1 MAANEKAFTP
11 QGGAWALLDQ
21 LYDVKFSKHTPLI
34 VVLLSM
40 IYTVFRSNDYLARS
54 FRLPWLVTWPTA
66 IFIELLVLAAS
77 ASVFIAL
84 RNVYVAEL
92 KGIDIERSYWGL
104 YIGFIALGAAFVALL
119 FVAGA
124 DAWEVTRQVIPALI
138 MVLIQGA
145 QMLFMLGF
153 IVAADQDE
161 REVLRT
167 LYADYQQTAA
177 QIKAGQCPHCFKPVS
192 SNNRARHI
200 ASCPARIGQET
211 PA

>member
-1 MAANEKAFTP
+1 MATNETAFKP

-21 LYDVKFSKHTPLI
+21 IYDVKFSKHTPLV

-40 IYTVFRSNDYLARS
+40 IYTVFRSADYLARS
-54 FRLPWLVTWPTA
+54 FKLPALVTWPTA

-84 RNVYVAEL
+84 RNAYVAEL
-92 KGIDIERSYWGL
+92 KGVDIERSRWGL
-104 YIGFIALGAAFVALL
+104 YIGLVALGAAFVALL
-119 FVAGA
+119 FVAWA
-124 DAWEVTRQVIPALI
+124 DAYEVTQQVIPAVI
-138 MVLIQGA
+138 MTLIQGA

-161 REVLRT
+161 REKLRDQ
-167 LYADYQQTAA
+167 YADYQQTAA

-200 ASCPARIGQET
+200 ASCPARLTGGN
-211 PA
+211 

>member
-1 MAANEKAFTP
+1 MAINETAFKP
-11 QGGAWALLDQ
+11 RGGAWALLDQ
-21 LYDVKFSKHTPLI
+21 LYDVKFSKHTPLV

-54 FRLPWLVTWPTA
+54 FHLPWLVTWPTA

-84 RNVYVAEL
+84 RNAYVAEL
-92 KGIDIERSYWGL
+92 KGIDVERSRWGL
-104 YIGFIALGAAFVALL
+104 WIGLIALGAAFVALL

-124 DAWEVTRQVIPALI
+124 DAWEVTQQAVPALI

-161 REVLRT
+161 REKLREQ
-167 LYADYQQTAA
+167 YADYQQTSA
-177 QIKAGQCPHCFKPVS
+177 QVKASQCPHCFKSIS

-200 ASCPARIGQET
+200 ASCPARLN
-211 PA
+211 